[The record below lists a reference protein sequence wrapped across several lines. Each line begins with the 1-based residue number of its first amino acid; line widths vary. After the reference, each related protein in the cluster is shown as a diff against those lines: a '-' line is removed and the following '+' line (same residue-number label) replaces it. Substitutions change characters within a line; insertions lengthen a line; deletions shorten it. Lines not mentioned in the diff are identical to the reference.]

1 MGLCVCLS
9 VTRHLTSQVSVRLT
23 KNTTYLTGN
32 EDQNIRGVFSENAPL
47 QSYSAKKPICKYTT
61 DEIAYHGLIDPRA
74 LRTSEAPED
83 ATQGVYLSPLACY
96 LVV

>member
-1 MGLCVCLS
+1 MRSEGYGSWVLCVCLS

-47 QSYSAKKPICKYTT
+47 QSYSANMQIHNGR
-61 DEIAYHGLIDPRA
+61 DGFA
-74 LRTSEAPED
+74 
-83 ATQGVYLSPLACY
+83 V
-96 LVV
+96 